1 MQEAAAKG
9 LGEHLARHI
18 ANMRGAR
25 CGDAHVYRTEKRLEK
40 LFRECGWKQLRDI
53 TADSFEAWRGK
64 NLGKSAKT
72 INDFL
77 GVARTFLK
85 GIVQKEWLEVNP
97 LQSVKMITGKGKA
110 TLERRAFTDA
120 EMRRLLGVAGP
131 RQVVYL
137 TAVQTGIRRG
147 ALGQLVWDD
156 LILDSDLPQV
166 RVRALTAKKGKLQI
180 IPLCNELAAVLKMIR
195 PVAVDGGD
203 LVFHEMPSM
212 AQFRA
217 DLKAA
222 DIEER
227 NQLGQVV
234 VFHSLRHTFITNL
247 NRAGVAPRA
256 AMELAGHSHMSLTM
270 NVYTDANLLPLV
282 SSVQKLP
289 HFCGALP
296 QMLPQATGANSY
308 LLAQAGT
315 EYQHAATHEEPAN
328 IGSNHALAEAG
339 VVCHETAEPPIV
351 VATPTK
357 KSGCSPM
364 VSGRRFR

>member
-166 RVRALTAKKGKLQI
+166 RVRAPDSQEG
-180 IPLCNELAAVLKMIR
+180 
-195 PVAVDGGD
+195 
-203 LVFHEMPSM
+203 
-212 AQFRA
+212 
-217 DLKAA
+217 
-222 DIEER
+222 
-227 NQLGQVV
+227 
-234 VFHSLRHTFITNL
+234 
-247 NRAGVAPRA
+247 
-256 AMELAGHSHMSLTM
+256 
-270 NVYTDANLLPLV
+270 
-282 SSVQKLP
+282 
-289 HFCGALP
+289 
-296 QMLPQATGANSY
+296 
-308 LLAQAGT
+308 
-315 EYQHAATHEEPAN
+315 
-328 IGSNHALAEAG
+328 
-339 VVCHETAEPPIV
+339 
-351 VATPTK
+351 
-357 KSGCSPM
+357 
-364 VSGRRFR
+364 